1 MYGAEFAEV
10 YDLLYGSKKD
20 YAREAAAVSELIKS
34 RLPGALT
41 LLDVGCGTG
50 EHLKHWAADFDVAG
64 VEASLGMIQVAWRK
78 LPWAPIWRAD
88 MRAFELARTFD
99 VVCSMYGCVGYLNNL
114 VELEAAMERMAAH
127 VRPGGLVIVEPWI
140 FRENWT
146 GHFDVDDLTVRDGR
160 RLARMGNWVTQG
172 DRVSI
177 ELHYLYG
184 GPDGVRHFVDQQRLS
199 LFTHDDYFT
208 AAKNAFAEVE
218 FLPESP
224 SGRGMFVGVR

>member
-1 MYGAEFAEV
+1 MYGTEFAEV

-20 YAREAAAVSELIKS
+20 YAAEAAMVGELIKT
-34 RLPGALT
+34 RLPGART

-88 MRAFELARTFD
+88 MRAFH
-99 VVCSMYGCVGYLNNL
+99 L
-114 VELEAAMERMAAH
+114 VELAAAMERMAAH
-127 VRPGGLVIVEPWI
+127 TRPGGLVVFEPWI
-140 FRENWT
+140 FREDWA
-146 GHFDVDDLTVRDGR
+146 GHIDIDDLTVRNGQ
-160 RLARMGNWVTQG
+160 RLARMGNWITEG

-184 GPDGVRHFVDQQRLS
+184 NPDRVQHFVDQQRLS
-199 LFTHDDYFT
+199 LFTQDEYFS
-208 AAKNAFAEVE
+208 AAKNVFAEVE

-224 SGRGMFVGVR
+224 SGRGMFICVR